1 MSNDSGDISDA
12 PDALAIHC
20 LKALEQHTFQ
30 PPAISTLCAYTEL
43 VSIVWDMISCS
54 DDEANSKLNPLLARI
69 YGMEENDFLVLQRGK
84 FVPDW
89 SSLRN
94 SLLRS
99 CLSKGS

>member
-1 MSNDSGDISDA
+1 MDNECSDVSDA
-12 PDALAIHC
+12 PDALAVHC
-20 LKALEQHTFQ
+20 LKALEQHTIQ
-30 PPAISTLCAYTEL
+30 PPAFSTLCAYTE
-43 VSIVWDMISCS
+43 VISIVWDMINCS
-54 DDEANSKLNPLLARI
+54 DDEANSKLNPLLAQI
-69 YGMEENDFLVLQRGK
+69 YGMNEHDFLALQRGK